1 MCPYLD
7 EYLLILSAAVC
18 IVKMVNWHDPTVL
31 EEDNFVVLKLNHVI
45 AGIYIWETVFTA
57 EFELDVLRGKRPYKR
72 TIWLYLG
79 TRYTGLLAFIL
90 YFIDIDTHIKIPCQV
105 VGTTSVILRYATL
118 EFALLLIALRVI
130 AIWDRNI
137 FVSSLAIGTWLV
149 YLGLSI
155 YNIVELRSSYDP
167 SLETCNR
174 VNLHKYLP
182 NTVAQLVVDVVLL
195 MSMLIGLRRFS
206 HGSSTGLWQLLY
218 QQCII
223 WIFLATISDVPILVC
238 SSLSLLTT
246 SIFTSTFFQVLQI
259 LDLNDPMIELF
270 TNVTTSI
277 TSIASARMYRSL
289 FQHALTT
296 EYNMSTKLP
305 EVSPG
310 NPQHR
315 TAIVRSSIRFATV
328 TQSRPGNG
336 TVTTSPVSVF
346 TGTGDVHL
354 ESTPG
359 TTTAESVNEGLNTE
373 DNGGS
378 EVI

>member
-1 MCPYLD
+1 MP
-7 EYLLILSAAVC
+7 ILSAAVC

-45 AGIYIWETVFTA
+45 AGIYIWETMCTA
-57 EFELDVLRGKRPYKR
+57 EYELDVLRGKRPYKR

-105 VGTTSVILRYATL
+105 VGTTSVILRYASL

-149 YLGLSI
+149 NLGLSI
-155 YNIVELRSSYDP
+155 YNIVELRTSYDP
-167 SLETCNR
+167 FLETCNR
-174 VNLHKYLP
+174 INLHKYLP

-195 MSMLIGLRRFS
+195 MSMLIGLRRCS

-223 WIFLATISDVPILVC
+223 WIFLATISDVPVM
-238 SSLSLLTT
+238 
-246 SIFTSTFFQVLQI
+246 VLQI
-259 LDLNDPMIELF
+259 LNLNNPMIQLF
-270 TNVTTSI
+270 TNVTLSI

-289 FQHALTT
+289 FRRALST

-310 NPQHR
+310 HPQQR
-315 TAIVRSSIRFATV
+315 TAIVRSSIRFATG
-328 TQSRPGNG
+328 TQSKPGNG
-336 TVTTSPVSVF
+336 TVTTPPASVF

-354 ESTPG
+354 EFTPG
-359 TTTAESVNEGLNTE
+359 ATIAESVNEILNPE
-373 DNGGS
+373 DNDES
-378 EVI
+378 EIV